1 MKKGVVVFPRPR
13 PRFVFDDS
21 GPNLNLASPALN
33 LYLLA
38 PVLKL
43 YLPAD
48 FHKSKSNKRK
58 SKVKS
63 IVSN

>member
-1 MKKGVVVFPRPR
+1 MKKGVVVFPSPR
-13 PRFVFDDS
+13 SRLVFDDS

-43 YLPAD
+43 YLPALA
-48 FHKSKSNKRK
+48 N
-58 SKVKS
+58 
-63 IVSN
+63 